1 MGRGN
6 VCTTGAYEGLY
17 YIDNDHFHMYGRFD
31 EKDELHECALMGEL
45 SCDELAGADGWQFDD
60 LGTEMELDDIID
72 CFVDSFTDSFHSF
85 ERCAPGTWLR
95 SGGPIGGDCKK
106 VILENGLFYICMEDN
121 EWSMAVELIQKED
134 PYDDHLKGLQ
144 KRHYEKY
151 LEGIKKAL
159 LKRLPSIATRNGA
172 WCSGVIRREDVY
184 AV

>member
-17 YIDNDHFHMYGRFD
+17 YIDNDDFHVYRRVDPLDDYTDSILERDMSYEQLSGPNFYYD
-31 EKDELHECALMGEL
+31 EIG
-45 SCDELAGADGWQFDD
+45 SSDELA
-60 LGTEMELDDIID
+60 DIED
-72 CFVDSFTDSFHSF
+72 CFMDSFTDMYPSF
-85 ERCAPGTWLR
+85 ERCEPNKYLR
-95 SGGPIGGDCKK
+95 SGGPIGGDCKR
-106 VILENGLFYICMEDN
+106 VILENGLFFICMEDN

-134 PYDDHLKGLQ
+134 LYDDHLKGLQ